1 MTEVTRHS
9 PEGAGTSRP
18 SWRPILGLVLLL
30 GVLALGAGIVYERMG
45 PGSEPAAPHAVALA
59 PTTPAKPQTTPAGAA
74 SSTVPNAPSAPKMTA
89 LATPPSV
96 APPPAPPPA
105 AKGPGVDV
113 VRVDPQGSLVMAGS
127 AAPGTTVTITNDKN
141 VIGEITSDSNGQ
153 WVFLP
158 DAPLAPGVHELHL
171 TTPGSKK
178 VGPGS
183 STVLLTVP
191 GVVAALA
198 PKTAAASETPQGTA
212 PQTPQGGAAVA
223 SVQNDIPAEG
233 TPGGLSTPSPPGG
246 APTAR
251 LESGAPPL
259 NRKPGAATA
268 MSQSGAPAANPP
280 SSIGP
285 SGSLVVLSQG
295 DSPPRLLQPVPG
307 SHPGPVGLDIVQYDQ
322 QGHIRF
328 VGHAAPGRSVRLYV
342 DNKAV
347 GDAEAD
353 ASGQWQL
360 LPTDELKP
368 GVHRLRA
375 DELNAS
381 GKVAAR
387 SEVPFARADLAH
399 LLLPGQAV
407 VQPGDSLWLISRH
420 TFGHGTEYTAIFK
433 ENTDQIRDPD
443 LIYPGQTFHMPTADE
458 AAHAPP
464 LPPWHKMAH
473 HHKS

>member
-9 PEGAGTSRP
+9 PEGSGASRT

-30 GVLALGAGIVYERMG
+30 GVLALGAGIGYERMG
-45 PGSEPAAPHAVALA
+45 PGSEPDVPHAVALA
-59 PTTPAKPQTTPAGAA
+59 PTTPVKPQSTPASGA
-74 SSTVPNAPSAPKMTA
+74 SVAPSASKMTA
-89 LATPPSV
+89 LAAPPSV
-96 APPPAPPPA
+96 APQAAPPPP

-113 VRVDPQGSLVMAGS
+113 VRVDPHGSLVMAGS
-127 AAPGTTVTITNDKN
+127 AAPGTKVTVTNDKN

-171 TTPGSKK
+171 TTPGTKK
-178 VGPGS
+178 VGPGN

-191 GVVAALA
+191 G
-198 PKTAAASETPQGTA
+198 
-212 PQTPQGGAAVA
+212 AVA
-223 SVQNDIPAEG
+223 SLVPKSAGASDAPQGSAPESIQGGVAVNGVQNIIPAEAP
-233 TPGGLSTPSPPGG
+233 PGGVSTPSAPGS
-246 APTAR
+246 APA
-251 LESGAPPL
+251 A
-259 NRKPGAATA
+259 KPKN
-268 MSQSGAPAANPP
+268 GAPAANPP

-295 DSPPRLLQPVPG
+295 DAPPRLLQPVPG

-347 GDAEAD
+347 GDATAD

-360 LPTDELKP
+360 LPSSELKP
-368 GVHRLRA
+368 GVHKLRA
-375 DELNAS
+375 DELNAT

-420 TFGHGTEYTAIFK
+420 TFGHGTQYTAIFK
-433 ENTDQIRDPD
+433 ENADQIRDPD

-464 LPPWHKMAH
+464 LPPRHKMAH

>member
-1 MTEVTRHS
+1 
-9 PEGAGTSRP
+9 
-18 SWRPILGLVLLL
+18 
-30 GVLALGAGIVYERMG
+30 
-45 PGSEPAAPHAVALA
+45 
-59 PTTPAKPQTTPAGAA
+59 
-74 SSTVPNAPSAPKMTA
+74 
-89 LATPPSV
+89 
-96 APPPAPPPA
+96 
-105 AKGPGVDV
+105 
-113 VRVDPQGSLVMAGS
+113 
-127 AAPGTTVTITNDKN
+127 
-141 VIGEITSDSNGQ
+141 
-153 WVFLP
+153 
-158 DAPLAPGVHELHL
+158 VHELHL
-171 TTPGSKK
+171 TTPGSKT

-191 GVVAALA
+191 GAVAALA
-198 PKTAAASETPQGTA
+198 PKSANATETLQGTA
-212 PQTPQGGAAVA
+212 PRTAQGGVA
-223 SVQNDIPAEG
+223 INGVQTVIPAEAP
-233 TPGGLSTPSPPGG
+233 PGGVSTPSPPGS
-246 APTAR
+246 APA
-251 LESGAPPL
+251 A
-259 NRKPGAATA
+259 KPKN
-268 MSQSGAPAANPP
+268 GAPAANPP

-295 DSPPRLLQPVPG
+295 DAPPRLLQPVPG

-342 DNKAV
+342 DNKPV
-347 GDAEAD
+347 GDATAD

-360 LPTDELKP
+360 LPSNELKP
-368 GVHRLRA
+368 GVHKLRA
-375 DELNAS
+375 DELTPS

-433 ENTDQIRDPD
+433 ENTDQIRDAD

-464 LPPWHKMAH
+464 LPPPHKMAH

>member
-1 MTEVTRHS
+1 M
-9 PEGAGTSRP
+9 
-18 SWRPILGLVLLL
+18 
-30 GVLALGAGIVYERMG
+30 
-45 PGSEPAAPHAVALA
+45 A
-59 PTTPAKPQTTPAGAA
+59 PTTPAKPQTTPASAA
-74 SSTVPNAPSAPKMTA
+74 PAASAPKMTA
-89 LATPPSV
+89 LAMPPSV
-96 APPPAPPPA
+96 APPPAPPA
-105 AKGPGVDV
+105 ATKGPGVDV

-171 TTPGSKK
+171 TTPGTKT

-198 PKTAAASETPQGTA
+198 PKSAGATETPQGAA
-212 PQTPQGGAAVA
+212 PQSPQGSVA
-223 SVQNDIPAEG
+223 DNTVQKVIPAE
-233 TPGGLSTPSPPGG
+233 SPPGG
-246 APTAR
+246 VSTPSAPG
-251 LESGAPPL
+251 SV
-259 NRKPGAATA
+259 A
-268 MSQSGAPAANPP
+268 MSQSGAPPANPP

-295 DSPPRLLQPVPG
+295 NAPPRLLQPVPG

-360 LPTDELKP
+360 SPIDELKS
-368 GVHRLRA
+368 GVHKLRA
-375 DELNAS
+375 DELSAS

-387 SEVPFARADLAH
+387 TEVPFARADLAH
-399 LLLPGQAV
+399 LLLPGQAI

-420 TFGHGTEYTAIFK
+420 SFGHGTEYTAIFK

>member
-1 MTEVTRHS
+1 
-9 PEGAGTSRP
+9 
-18 SWRPILGLVLLL
+18 
-30 GVLALGAGIVYERMG
+30 
-45 PGSEPAAPHAVALA
+45 
-59 PTTPAKPQTTPAGAA
+59 
-74 SSTVPNAPSAPKMTA
+74 MTA
-89 LATPPSV
+89 LSMPPSV

-171 TTPGSKK
+171 TTPGSKT

-191 GVVAALA
+191 GAVAALA
-198 PKTAAASETPQGTA
+198 PKSANATETLQGTA
-212 PQTPQGGAAVA
+212 PRTAQGGVA
-223 SVQNDIPAEG
+223 INGVQTVIPAEAP
-233 TPGGLSTPSPPGG
+233 PGGVSTPSPPGS
-246 APTAR
+246 APA
-251 LESGAPPL
+251 A
-259 NRKPGAATA
+259 KPKN
-268 MSQSGAPAANPP
+268 GAPAANPP

-295 DSPPRLLQPVPG
+295 DAPPRLLQPVPG

-342 DNKAV
+342 DNKPV
-347 GDAEAD
+347 GDATAD

-360 LPTDELKP
+360 LPSNELKP
-368 GVHRLRA
+368 GVHKLRA
-375 DELNAS
+375 DELTPS

-433 ENTDQIRDPD
+433 ENTDQIRDAD

-464 LPPWHKMAH
+464 LPPPHKMAH